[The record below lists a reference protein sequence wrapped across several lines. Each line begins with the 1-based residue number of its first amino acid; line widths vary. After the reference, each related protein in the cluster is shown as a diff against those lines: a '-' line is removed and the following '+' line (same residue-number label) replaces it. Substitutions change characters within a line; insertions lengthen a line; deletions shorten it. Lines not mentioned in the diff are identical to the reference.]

1 MLTHALP
8 RKVLWIDDDPT
19 TLQLGRIVLEQAGY
33 NFIAAQD
40 GEEGIYLAEIQSPQ
54 LILLDYTMSGL
65 SGKEV
70 FQQLIR
76 KNAVRERPVPPVVM
90 LTGRHSNDDERRE
103 MLQLGLAAYLSKP
116 FGPRELINVIDNVL
130 ISAEIRQKNLLL
142 ELELRDTFTSVVRS
156 LISLLAAKDPYTG
169 EHSGAVLKLSEQLA
183 GECGLKDDEIFD
195 IRLAALLHDVGK
207 IGVPESILCKPSRLT
222 LEEKNEMD
230 KHVIHGYQAL
240 ADIPRLSRIR
250 EMVYCHH
257 ERWDGAGYP
266 EKLKGDQIP
275 IGARIVAVVDAFD
288 AMTSDRP
295 YRRGMDHATALGRL
309 YDACE
314 LQFDPLIVRN
324 FAKCLE
330 RGIPGIERT
339 ANLQKIITTRSF
351 HLNH

>member
-1 MLTHALP
+1 MLTHTLP

-33 NFIAAQD
+33 QFIAAQD
-40 GEEGIYLAEIQSPQ
+40 GEEGIYLADRENPQ

-65 SGKEV
+65 SGKDV
-70 FQQLIR
+70 FEELL
-76 KNAVRERPVPPVVM
+76 KSSAAHLKPTPPIVM
-90 LTGRHSNDDERRE
+90 LTGRHGSDAERRE
-103 MLQLGLAAYLSKP
+103 MLQLGLAAYLVKP

-130 ISAEIRQKNLLL
+130 ISAEIRERNLLL

-183 GECGLKDDEIFD
+183 RQCGLKEDEIFD
-195 IRLAALLHDVGK
+195 IRLAALLHDIGK

-222 LEEKNEMD
+222 AEEKIEMD
-230 KHVIHGYQAL
+230 KHVVHGYQAL
-240 ADIPRLSRIR
+240 ADIPRLGRIR
-250 EMVYCHH
+250 DMVYCHH
-257 ERWDGAGYP
+257 ERWDGLGYP
-266 EKLKGDQIP
+266 EKLRGNQIP

-295 YRRGMDHATALGRL
+295 YRKGMDQATALGRL

-314 LQFDPLIVRN
+314 MQFDPMIVEN
-324 FAKCLE
+324 FARCLE
-330 RGIPGIERT
+330 RGVAGIERT
-339 ANLQKIITTRSF
+339 ANLQGIIAARSF
-351 HLNH
+351 H